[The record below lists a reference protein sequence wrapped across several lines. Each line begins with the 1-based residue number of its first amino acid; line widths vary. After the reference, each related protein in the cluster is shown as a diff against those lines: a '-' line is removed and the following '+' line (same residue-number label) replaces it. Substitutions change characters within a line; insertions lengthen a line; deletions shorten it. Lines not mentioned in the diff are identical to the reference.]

1 MAKKENRRERRR
13 EIVGELERNI
23 VGSRREMY
31 TLVGSRKKQ
40 HSLLVAALCVLECS
54 GAYKQAHFRA
64 TLTQLLNSHCTALQ
78 CTVQPTSAQ
87 QSAQTLILRL

>member
-1 MAKKENRRERRR
+1 M
-13 EIVGELERNI
+13 GELERNI

-64 TLTQLLNSHCTALQ
+64 TLTQLLNSHCTAL
-78 CTVQPTSAQ
+78 CSLPTSAQ
-87 QSAQTLILRL
+87 QSAQTLILFS

>member
-1 MAKKENRRERRR
+1 M
-13 EIVGELERNI
+13 GELERNI